1 MEIQQVF
8 DEHVD
13 APLRIISF
21 IRGVQ
26 IVVTREVIAKV
37 TGIPLIE
44 EPRYPYPIED
54 FPSKTDMTKLFIPP
68 DSYNFW
74 QDYMKV
80 IPFGHLSHPMK
91 LLARIVMQNVFP
103 IYHHSDL
110 GLARGWFIY
119 ALLTDVQID
128 FASIAIRLMKAM
140 FSKPSISLPYGSLIS
155 RIIAKFVQIP
165 DFEPTM
171 KHLGPFC
178 KATMSRS
185 KGQM

>member
-1 MEIQQVF
+1 
-8 DEHVD
+8 
-13 APLRIISF
+13 
-21 IRGVQ
+21 VQ
-26 IVVTREVIAKV
+26 IVVSCEVIAEV

-44 EPRYPYPIED
+44 EPGYPYPAED
-54 FPSKTDMTKLFIPP
+54 FPSKTDMSKLFIPL

-80 IPFGHLSHPMK
+80 IPLGHFSHLVK

-103 IYHHSDL
+103 IDHHLDL
-110 GLARGWFIY
+110 GLARGRFIY

-140 FSKPSISLPYGSLIS
+140 FSETLISLPYGSLIS

-165 DFEPTM
+165 DSEPTM
-171 KHLGPFC
+171 NHLGPFC
-178 KATMSRS
+178 KATMS
-185 KGQM
+185 